1 MAWRRPKTPVPLD
14 KIKIIALMVLWS
26 QEAEIDNLVLEELL
40 DDEGVRA
47 CTDRGRALPVARRSA
62 YSAHARRFVFALS

>member
-1 MAWRRPKTPVPLD
+1 MASPETPVPLD

-40 DDEGVRA
+40 DDEGVRRLR
-47 CTDRGRALPVARRSA
+47 DRGRACRPPAVLPIPFPAPRA
-62 YSAHARRFVFALS
+62 CAAALS

>member
-1 MAWRRPKTPVPLD
+1 MSPALREIVIDRALAATEGSVSLQ

-40 DDEGVRA
+40 DDEGGHR
-47 CTDRGRALPVARRSA
+47 L
-62 YSAHARRFVFALS
+62 H